1 MKEAINSPLLLSDLA
16 NMEKYISESYQGR
29 SLIELLQNAD
39 DALATKFLIKKASQN
54 VYVVANNGRKFDN
67 EDVLSICRSG
77 ASTKQRKGNSI
88 GFRGIGFKSVVNYA
102 QCVHLISGE
111 IKLSFSKNL
120 TKEILGDNLNVP
132 LIRIPHTFKE
142 VDKYTFFIRNLV
154 EEGYDTIF
162 IFEVNSDALSIEM
175 DEFDSTT
182 MLFLQNITEINFSF
196 DSKIENYKINREQNL
211 NNMQLAFIKSHN
223 RNSNWL
229 ILNDNNICSIAF
241 QIDDN
246 LKAVKMNK
254 LDSVVH
260 SFMPTKDYT
269 GMPIKFNG
277 NFSTDPSR
285 TKIII
290 DDETLIATKNCI
302 AILIELITN
311 IISSEEDQY
320 GIIGILGE
328 IEKDALSIFKTKRI
342 NDIIINELQDSFK
355 NIFKLKFNSNHY
367 NKFYIQPSWL
377 DSDDFLKI
385 CQKNNILGFGES
397 IEKKIPNILH
407 FLNNFGF
414 EKLPLEM
421 AISNSNDIK
430 YSLESRAK
438 IFAQIVKKYRFGF
451 NDDIKKSISKANL
464 LEFETGCK
472 SIETK
477 NESDKLSPSFYTML
491 INLIA
496 DEKDLLWLLK
506 KFDLYND
513 STGTFSIGDK
523 ALMKN
528 NNISTQDPLK
538 LENLSFKNDSLSEL
552 FEGENIV
559 HNSSFNEKP
568 IFQKWRTVEENVSIS
583 FENMKNV
590 VKVTDVSKSNLGY
603 DLEVQWKDKIDY
615 IEVKSVIK
623 LGNSFSMTNNE
634 YATAIEYGD
643 NYALIIAEQSKDSMK
658 MCIIYNPISKLTL
671 IKRVTRWEWVC
682 NEYNGSI
689 LNKSFD

>member
-16 NMEKYISESYQGR
+16 YMEKYISESYQGK

-39 DALATKFLIKKASQN
+39 DALATKFIIKKASQN
-54 VYVVANNGRKFDN
+54 VYVVANNGRKFDTD
-67 EDVLSICRSG
+67 DVLSICRSG
-77 ASTKQRKGNSI
+77 ASTKQRNGNSI
-88 GFRGIGFKSVVNYA
+88 GFRGIGFKSIVNYA
-102 QCVHLISGE
+102 HGVHLISGE
-111 IKLSFSKNL
+111 IKLSFSKKL

-132 LIRIPHTFKE
+132 LIRIPHEFKE
-142 VDKYTFFIRNLV
+142 LDKYTFFIRNLID
-154 EEGYDTIF
+154 EGYNTIF

-182 MLFLQNITEINFSF
+182 MLFLQNISEIDFYF
-196 DSKIENYKINREQNL
+196 DSKNENYKINRKQNSI
-211 NNMQLAFIKSHN
+211 NMQLAFIKSHN

-229 ILNDNNICSIAF
+229 ILSDNNRCSIAF

-246 LKAVKMNK
+246 LKAVKMGK
-254 LDSVVH
+254 FDSVVH
-260 SFMPTKDYT
+260 SFMPTKDYS

-290 DDETLIATKNCI
+290 DDETLIATKNCVS
-302 AILIELITN
+302 ILIELITD
-311 IISSEEDQY
+311 IIYSEEDQY
-320 GIIGILGE
+320 GIIGVLGE
-328 IEKDALSIFKTKRI
+328 LKKDDLAIFKTKRI
-342 NDIIINELQDSFK
+342 SDVIIDELQDSFK
-355 NIFKLKFNSNHY
+355 NIFNIKFNTSSY
-367 NKFYIQPSWL
+367 TKFYIQPTWL
-377 DSDDFLKI
+377 DFDDFLKI
-385 CQKNNILGFGES
+385 CQENNILGFGES

-414 EKLPLEM
+414 EELSLEM
-421 AISNSNDIK
+421 AISNSNNII

-472 SIETK
+472 SIETR
-477 NESDKLSPSFYTML
+477 NESDKISPSFCTML
-491 INLIA
+491 INLIS
-496 DEKDLLWLLK
+496 DEKDLLWLLR
-506 KFDLYND
+506 KFNLYND

-528 NNISTQDPLK
+528 NSISNEDSLT
-538 LENLSFKNDSLSEL
+538 LEDASIKNDALSDL
-552 FEGENIV
+552 FEGENII
-559 HNSSFNEKP
+559 HNTSFNEKP
-568 IFQKWRTVEENVSIS
+568 IYQKWRSVEENVSIS
-583 FENMKNV
+583 FKNMKNV

-634 YATAIEYGD
+634 YATATEYGD
-643 NYALIIAEQSKDSMK
+643 NYVLVIAEQSNDSMK

-671 IKRVTRWEWVC
+671 FKRVTRWEWVC
-682 NEYNGSI
+682 NEYNGSM
-689 LNKSFD
+689 LSTSFD